1 MEQDDRDVIEES
13 PSHTLALIDEGWGI
27 WDRGDPSGEP
37 LALYPPDDDGFD
49 LALEH
54 FRRLSSDASIR
65 AKPWLDVLRW
75 VAITAGGLWIVSSA
89 VTRLVFAIQWPRG
102 PMRFDGV
109 FAWSQAIEGI
119 AYPAFVVSVGMYVIL
134 WLHGRQRP

>member
-1 MEQDDRDVIEES
+1 VGDLDRRDLS
-13 PSHTLALIDEGWGI
+13 A
-27 WDRGDPSGEP
+27 EP

-54 FRRLSSDASIR
+54 FRRLGRAARSR
-65 AKPWLDVLRW
+65 AKPRLDVLRW

-102 PMRFDGV
+102 PTGFDAV
-109 FAWSQAIEGI
+109 FAWSQAIEVT
-119 AYPAFVVSVGMYVIL
+119 AYPAFVVSVGMYVVL
-134 WLHGRQRP
+134 WLRGRQQP